1 MENNYKFTSEIE
13 PTDEQLHFIMHEVA
27 IEAKNK
33 ARIAKIKFNENI
45 TLEILNVQAKMK
57 VKSI

>member
-1 MENNYKFTSEIE
+1 MKNNYKFISEIE
-13 PTDEQLHFIMHEVA
+13 PTDEQLHLIMHEVA

-33 ARIAKIKFNENI
+33 AKIAKIKFNEKI
-45 TLEILNVQAKMK
+45 TLEILNVQARMK